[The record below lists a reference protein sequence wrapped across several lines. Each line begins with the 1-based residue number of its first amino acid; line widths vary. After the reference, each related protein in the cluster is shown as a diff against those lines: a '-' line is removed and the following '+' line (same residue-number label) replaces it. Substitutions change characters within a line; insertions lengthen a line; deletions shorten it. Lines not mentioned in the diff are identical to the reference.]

1 MLVLMV
7 GIGSFVAGW
16 IITALMR
23 RYALA
28 NSVLDVPNDRS
39 SHEIPTPRGGGVGIV
54 LPVMVALLAAPALL
68 LGSGA
73 GLVAAAAVL
82 IVAAIGWLDDHRS
95 LGVKS
100 RLVGHV
106 AAGALVAFFAIGVPE
121 YPFGVAAPL
130 ALAGLWWVFWTVSL
144 INVVNFIDGI
154 DGIIGLQALLFG
166 LYAIAATGIKVS
178 SAAIVGAALA
188 GASIGF
194 LLLNWSPARIFMGD
208 VGSGS
213 LGVVFVLLGVLT
225 IIEVEWTV
233 VHAFL
238 PLMPIFA
245 DEVMTMARRISR
257 GESLSEPH
265 RTHVYQRLV
274 QAGLGHGSVAALYG
288 VLALACGAWGL
299 MVRKNELVFWFGAVV
314 TLLVV
319 FVLLAGLRGW
329 AERRAAA
336 ESRLSESRVAG

>member
-1 MLVLMV
+1 MV
-7 GIGSFVAGW
+7 GIGSLLAGW
-16 IITALMR
+16 MVTGLMR

-54 LPVMVALLAAPALL
+54 LPVLLALVAAPAIL

-82 IVAAIGWLDDHRS
+82 IVAAIGWLDDHRP

-106 AAGALVAFFAIGVPE
+106 AAGALVAFFAVDAAAH
-121 YPFGVAAPL
+121 PFHVVVPL
-130 ALAGLWWVFWTVSL
+130 AVAGLWWVFWTVSS

-154 DGIIGLQALLFG
+154 DGIIGLQVLVFG
-166 LYAIAATGIKVS
+166 LYAIAATGMDVS
-178 SAAIVGAALA
+178 PASVVGAALA

-194 LLLNWSPARIFMGD
+194 LLFNWSPARIFMGD

-213 LGVVFVLLGVLT
+213 LGVAFVLLGVFT
-225 IIEVEWTV
+225 IIEAGWTA

-238 PLMPIFA
+238 PLMPIFV
-245 DEVMTMARRISR
+245 DEVLTMARRVAR

-274 QAGLGHGSVAALYG
+274 QAGFGHGPVAAFYG
-288 VLALACGAWGL
+288 ILAVACGAWGL
-299 MVRKNELVFWFGAVV
+299 MVPTNEVAFWVGAVV
-314 TLLVV
+314 ALVAV
-319 FVLLAGLRGW
+319 FVLLAALRGW

-336 ESRLSESRVAG
+336 ELRLSESRVAG